1 MTNLIIVCF
10 LMFRSW
16 GGSPLWRKSEI
27 RRGGRVRSAAA
38 EERERFAGLQIQRS
52 RVRERSEA
60 QCEKRSEAE
69 LQLYE
74 ASSYDLVIDSRQ
86 DIESC
91 WKG

>member
-1 MTNLIIVCF
+1 MNLYTLVGNDDRPGVEARAFRRIVNQSEKQSENVSLDC
-10 LMFRSW
+10 
-16 GGSPLWRKSEI
+16 KS
-27 RRGGRVRSAAA
+27 
-38 EERERFAGLQIQRS
+38 
-52 RVRERSEA
+52 SEA

-86 DIESC
+86 DVESC